1 MEVGMAERRT
11 RIVKPDILRDLME
24 RMLRA
29 AGCEAHAAATAA
41 DVFLEADLRGIGLQ
55 GLDHLPTMIRSLRSG
70 RTNGS
75 GRPRIVREGDAFA
88 LIDGGAGPGQV
99 AAILAADLAS
109 AKAAKTG
116 VASVGIFN
124 SGDIFMVGFYSE
136 RIARAGRVG
145 FVFSDGPPLVHAHGG
160 VERALGTNP
169 LAIAVPT
176 DGVHPLVLDLST
188 SAWSASR
195 VRQAAYHDESVPEG
209 IGLDKHGRPT
219 RRAAE
224 IREGAISPLA
234 GHKGFGL
241 SLCVALLSG
250 PLVGAQVG
258 KALAGQ
264 PDGSEAGVGK
274 GHLFL
279 AIDPACFGDPFA
291 FRRSVG
297 AYIAEVKNSRRPADG
312 AAIRIPG
319 DRAFA
324 ARERSLR
331 EGVEIYEVVWQNTQK
346 LAADLGVPMPAVT
359 A

>member
-1 MEVGMAERRT
+1 MAERKT
-11 RIVKPDILRDLME
+11 RIVKPEVLRDLME

-29 AGCEAHAAATAA
+29 AGCEADAAATSAE
-41 DVFLEADLRGIGLQ
+41 VFLEADLRGIGLQ

-99 AAILAADLAS
+99 AAIMAADLAS
-109 AKAAKTG
+109 AKAARAG
-116 VASVGIFN
+116 VASVGVFN
-124 SGDIFMVGFYSE
+124 SSDIFMVGLYTE
-136 RIARAGRVG
+136 RIARGGKVG
-145 FVFSDGPPLVHAHGG
+145 VLFSDAPPLVHAHGG
-160 VERALGTNP
+160 VDRALGTNP
-169 LAIAVPT
+169 LSIAVPT
-176 DGVHPLVLDLST
+176 DGAHPLVLDLAT

-195 VRQAAYHDESVPEG
+195 VRQAAYHDEFVPEG
-209 IGLDKHGRPT
+209 IGVDTQGRPT

-224 IREGAISPLA
+224 IRDGAISPLA

-264 PDGSEAGVGK
+264 PDGPGGGTGK

-279 AIDPACFGDPFA
+279 AIDPGCFGAPSA
-291 FRRSVG
+291 FRRAVG
-297 AYIAEVKNSRRPADG
+297 AYIAEIKSSRRAPG
-312 AAIRIPG
+312 VTEIRIPG
-319 DRAFA
+319 ERTFA
-324 ARERSLR
+324 ARERSMR
-331 EGVEIYEVVWQNTQK
+331 EGVEIYEVVWQNTEK
-346 LAADLGVPMPAVT
+346 LAAELGVSMPA
-359 A
+359 ARA